1 MSQAWACL
9 GLLHHQAD
17 EPWPSSTRRQALV
30 DLLSG
35 VEDWATDAA
44 MNALVVASWAEPTI
58 RGDVAGLVATRFLDG
73 LAAYLKRTVTIIEP
87 MAHLVLATPGMDP
100 DVSDLAR
107 ETLRREKA
115 LDESTERKLSPHC
128 DIQQSI

>member
-44 MNALVVASWAEPTI
+44 MCRILPGKPSGAK
-58 RGDVAGLVATRFLDG
+58 
-73 LAAYLKRTVTIIEP
+73 KRSTSPPNENYPHTVIFSR
-87 MAHLVLATPGMDP
+87 AFRNDF
-100 DVSDLAR
+100 R
-107 ETLRREKA
+107 
-115 LDESTERKLSPHC
+115 
-128 DIQQSI
+128 